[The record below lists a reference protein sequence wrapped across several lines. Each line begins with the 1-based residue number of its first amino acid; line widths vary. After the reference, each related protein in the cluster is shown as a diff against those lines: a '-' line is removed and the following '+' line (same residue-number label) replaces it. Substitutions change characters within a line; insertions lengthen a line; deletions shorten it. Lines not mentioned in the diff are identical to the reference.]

1 MDWNK
6 KYVLLVVI
14 LVSSLV
20 SIALNGI
27 VTIAVLVVGGFIFW
41 IFSVIRKNKSGR
53 IAHSEEKSH

>member
-1 MDWNK
+1 MNWNT

-20 SIALNGI
+20 SIILNGI

-41 IFSVIRKNKSGR
+41 IFSVTRKNKSQR
-53 IAHSEEKSH
+53 VAHSEEKSH

>member
-20 SIALNGI
+20 SITLNGI
-27 VTIAVLVVGGFIFW
+27 VTIAVLIIGGFIFW
-41 IFSVIRKNKSGR
+41 IFSVAKKNKNQHVS
-53 IAHSEEKSH
+53 HSEIKSL